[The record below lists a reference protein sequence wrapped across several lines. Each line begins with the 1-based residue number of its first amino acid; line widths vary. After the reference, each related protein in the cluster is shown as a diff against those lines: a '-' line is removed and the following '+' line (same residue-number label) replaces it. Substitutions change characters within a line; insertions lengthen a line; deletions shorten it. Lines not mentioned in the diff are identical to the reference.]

1 MQTGSFTT
9 PTTNY
14 SAPTLVAGATLAIT
28 PAPLTATVANQTKVY
43 GKGKAARRG
52 RGETLGG
59 LINNAGLVTWNGTVS
74 INDSALTSSATAL
87 TRAAGENVASSP
99 YAIQTGSFTTPT
111 TNYSAPTLVA
121 GATLAITPAPLTATV
136 ANQTKVYGQ
145 DDPALAGVGV
155 TLGGLINNAGLVT
168 WNGTVSINDSALTSS
183 ATALTR
189 AAGENVASSP
199 YAIQTGSF
207 TTPTAD
213 YTAAPLAPGATLSIT
228 PAPLTAT
235 VANQT
240 KVYVQDEPALAR
252 VGLPPFPT
260 RRSSDLVTWNGTVSI
275 NDSALTSS
283 ATALTRAAGENVASS
298 PYAIQTG
305 SFTT

>member
-1 MQTGSFTT
+1 M
-9 PTTNY
+9 
-14 SAPTLVAGATLAIT
+14 
-28 PAPLTATVANQTKVY
+28 
-43 GKGKAARRG
+43 
-52 RGETLGG
+52 LGW
-59 LINNAGLVTWNGTVS
+59 LVTSVGIGAWKVSVS

-168 WNGTVSINDSALTSS
+168 WNGTVSINDSELTSS

-207 TTPTAD
+207 TTPTTNYRAPTLVAGST
-213 YTAAPLAPGATLSIT
+213 TAISPPSLP
-228 PAPLTAT
+228 
-235 VANQT
+235 
-240 KVYVQDEPALAR
+240 DAL
-252 VGLPPFPT
+252 P
-260 RRSSDLVTWNGTVSI
+260 I
-275 NDSALTSS
+275 
-283 ATALTRAAGENVASS
+283 
-298 PYAIQTG
+298 
-305 SFTT
+305 

>member
-1 MQTGSFTT
+1 M
-9 PTTNY
+9 
-14 SAPTLVAGATLAIT
+14 
-28 PAPLTATVANQTKVY
+28 
-43 GKGKAARRG
+43 
-52 RGETLGG
+52 LGW
-59 LINNAGLVTWNGTVS
+59 LVTSVGIGAWKVSVS

-168 WNGTVSINDSALTSS
+168 WNGTVSINDSALKIG
-183 ATALTR
+183 R
-189 AAGENVASSP
+189 ASCRERVEMSVGGSP

-207 TTPTAD
+207 TTPTTN
-213 YTAAPLAPGATLSIT
+213 YSAPTLVEGGMRASH
-228 PAPLTAT
+228 
-235 VANQT
+235 VAGVQACVLQKT
-240 KVYVQDEPALAR
+240 KVYGQDDPALAG
-252 VGLPPFPT
+252 VGVTLGGLINNAG
-260 RRSSDLVTWNGTVSI
+260 LVTWNGTVSI
-275 NDSALTSS
+275 NDSAL
-283 ATALTRAAGENVASS
+283 
-298 PYAIQTG
+298 
-305 SFTT
+305 